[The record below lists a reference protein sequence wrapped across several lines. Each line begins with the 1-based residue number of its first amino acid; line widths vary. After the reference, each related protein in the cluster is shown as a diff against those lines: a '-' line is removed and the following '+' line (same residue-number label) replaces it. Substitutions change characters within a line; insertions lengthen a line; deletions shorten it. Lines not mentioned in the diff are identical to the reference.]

1 MTTAIRSLLAAATAA
16 ALLAAPAARAHDR
29 DGDGRDAPP
38 APAWA
43 PPAWAPP
50 QPPAFREP
58 PQPTP
63 TWRVRP
69 GAFIPRGPWAGAV
82 LRADYAR
89 LELARERFYAGWRGN
104 PWRQAR
110 FERWYAVR
118 RAELDRRAAWLT
130 QRAGWQGPRGN
141 AWGWRHGDRDDDD

>member
-1 MTTAIRSLLAAATAA
+1 MTTAIRSLLAATAAA

-29 DGDGRDAPP
+29 DGDASDGPP
-38 APAWA
+38 A
-43 PPAWAPP
+43 PAWAPP
-50 QPPAFREP
+50 QPPAYRAPLPAPAEP
-58 PQPTP
+58 GVWTA
-63 TWRVRP
+63 
-69 GAFIPRGPWAGAV
+69 GGIPRGPWAAAA
-82 LRADYAR
+82 LRADYFR
-89 LELARERFYAGWRGN
+89 LERTRQAFYASWRGN

-130 QRAGWQGPRGN
+130 QSAAWQGPRGR

>member
-1 MTTAIRSLLAAATAA
+1 MTTAIRSLLAATAAA

-29 DGDGRDAPP
+29 DEDGRELPP
-38 APAWA
+38 APSWA

-50 QPPAFREP
+50 LPPAFREP
-58 PQPTP
+58 PPP
-63 TWRVRP
+63 YERP
-69 GAFIPRGPWAGAV
+69 AAGPIPRGPWAAAA
-82 LRADYAR
+82 LRAGYFR
-89 LELARERFYAGWRGN
+89 LERARQAFYAGWRGN

-110 FERWYAVR
+110 FERWYAAR

-130 QRAGWQGPRGN
+130 QGAAWQGPRGD